1 MSSIAPEYQEDAQM
15 MRGRGDPAAGAKTQ
29 ILPVCKPARSQKSV
43 QKVGIGSLEMPRGNA
58 EER

>member
-1 MSSIAPEYQEDAQM
+1 MMS
-15 MRGRGDPAAGAKTQ
+15 GRGDPAAGAKTQ

-58 EER
+58 EERWR